1 MYCICNSKAYV
12 HIQQMQWLTSPESGV
27 VKFPTA
33 GGLLPYSLMACTD
46 QLYCV
51 LCWRLG
57 RGREVAEMLEK
68 GREVEV
74 LVRVTV

>member
-1 MYCICNSKAYV
+1 MKVPS
-12 HIQQMQWLTSPESGV
+12 
-27 VKFPTA
+27 A

-57 RGREVAEMLEK
+57 RGREVAVMSEK

-74 LVRVTV
+74 LVRVMV

>member
-1 MYCICNSKAYV
+1 M
-12 HIQQMQWLTSPESGV
+12 QQRQWLTSPESGV
-27 VKFPTA
+27 VKVPSA

-57 RGREVAEMLEK
+57 RGREVAVTLEK
-68 GREVEV
+68 EVEV
-74 LVRVTV
+74 RMTV

>member
-1 MYCICNSKAYV
+1 M
-12 HIQQMQWLTSPESGV
+12 
-27 VKFPTA
+27 VKVPSA

-57 RGREVAEMLEK
+57 RGREVAVMSKK
-68 GREVEV
+68 GREEEV